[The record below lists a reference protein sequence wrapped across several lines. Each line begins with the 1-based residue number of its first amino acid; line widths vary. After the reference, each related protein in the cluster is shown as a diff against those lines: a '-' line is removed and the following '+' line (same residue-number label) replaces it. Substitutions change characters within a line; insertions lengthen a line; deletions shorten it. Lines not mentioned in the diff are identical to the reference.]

1 MNAMN
6 TQILV
11 ADDDAEIRHL
21 IDISLKLEGH
31 GVETVDNGEKV
42 LRRLGE
48 KPAPALV
55 ILDLL
60 MPGLGG
66 METLRRLRQSHEKLP
81 VLVLSC
87 LNSPEVV
94 VEAMQSGASDYLV
107 KPFEEGKLQSYVSRL
122 VANDAPHAAPKILQ
136 NQPQFIALNPQMLK
150 IQQTISQIAHTD
162 VPVLIHGES
171 GVGKEVV
178 AQSIHESSDRRGKP
192 FVKINC
198 AALPADLLES
208 EMFGYERG
216 AFTSK
221 PGKFEMADKGTIF
234 LDEISEMS
242 PALQAKLLQ
251 VLQDSQYSR
260 LGGKSTVS
268 VNVRV
273 LAATNANLGEV
284 LASGSFR
291 EDLYYRLNVVNIRVL
306 PLRERMD
313 ELSALTS
320 YFVEKYGA
328 KYGRPDMMP
337 SPRLLSAMCQ
347 YDWPGNIRE
356 LENLI
361 RRYLVLD
368 GCDLVAVEL
377 ENATQSRFQKKMSWA
392 MAGQL
397 SDSESSFT
405 EKVND
410 LKRKAEAEAIHRALN
425 KTSWNR
431 KEASKLL
438 NISYKALLYR
448 LKVLNIRSRL
458 CPVRAC
464 WTGRG

>member
-448 LKVLNIRSRL
+448 LKVLNIRSR
-458 CPVRAC
+458 
-464 WTGRG
+464 

>member
-392 MAGQL
+392 VPRQG
-397 SDSESSFT
+397 
-405 EKVND
+405 
-410 LKRKAEAEAIHRALN
+410 
-425 KTSWNR
+425 
-431 KEASKLL
+431 LL
-438 NISYKALLYR
+438 DR
-448 LKVLNIRSRL
+448 
-458 CPVRAC
+458 
-464 WTGRG
+464 

>member
-410 LKRKAEAEAIHRALN
+410 LKRKAEAIHRALN

>member
-1 MNAMN
+1 MNTMN

-11 ADDDAEIRHL
+11 ADDDSEIRHL

-48 KPAPALV
+48 KPAPSLV

-66 METLRRLRQSHEKLP
+66 METLRRLRRAHEKVP

-107 KPFEEGKLQSYVSRL
+107 KPFEDGKLQSYVSRL
-122 VANDAPHAAPKILQ
+122 VAEEASPAARKKLPD
-136 NQPQFIALNPQMLK
+136 QPQFVTLNPQMQK

-178 AQSIHESSDRRGKP
+178 ARSIHESSDRRDKP

-198 AALPADLLES
+198 AALPSDLLES

-216 AFTSK
+216 AFTGAFTSK
-221 PGKFEMADKGTIF
+221 PGKFEMADTGTIF
-234 LDEISEMS
+234 LDEISEMA

-313 ELSALTS
+313 ELSALIS
-320 YFVEKYGA
+320 YFVEKYGS
-328 KYGRPDMMP
+328 KYGRPDLTP
-337 SPRLLSAMCQ
+337 SPRLMSAMCQ

-368 GCDLVAVEL
+368 GSDLVAEEL
-377 ENATQSRFQKKMSWA
+377 EKATHSRFQKKMHRTI
-392 MAGQL
+392 AGEEV
-397 SDSESSFT
+397 DSEGSFT
-405 EKVND
+405 ERLND
-410 LKRKAEAEAIHRALN
+410 LKKKAETEAIHRALN
-425 KTSWNR
+425 QTHWNR
-431 KEASKLL
+431 KEAAKIL
-438 NISYKALLYR
+438 NVSYKALLYR
-448 LKVLNIRSRL
+448 LKVLNIRSR
-458 CPVRAC
+458 
-464 WTGRG
+464 

>member
-1 MNAMN
+1 MSTMN

-31 GVETVDNGEKV
+31 GVETVDNGEQV
-42 LRRLGE
+42 LRRLSE
-48 KPAPALV
+48 KPCPSLV

-60 MPGLGG
+60 MPGIGG
-66 METLRRLRQSHEKLP
+66 METLRRLRQSHEKVP
-81 VLVLSC
+81 VLILSC

-94 VEAMQSGASDYLV
+94 VEAMQGGASDYLV
-107 KPFEEGKLQSYVSRL
+107 KPFEDGKLQSYVSRL
-122 VANDAPHAAPKILQ
+122 VTDDPPPAARKFLAD
-136 NQPQFIALNPQMLK
+136 QPQFITLNPQMLK
-150 IQQTISQIAHTD
+150 IQQTIGQIAHTD

-178 AQSIHESSDRRGKP
+178 ARAIHESSDRRDKP
-192 FVKINC
+192 FLKINC
-198 AALPADLLES
+198 AALPSDLLES

-216 AFTSK
+216 AFTGAFTSK
-221 PGKFEMADKGTIF
+221 PGKFEMAHNGTIF
-234 LDEISEMS
+234 LDEIAEMA

-284 LASGSFR
+284 LSTGAFR
-291 EDLYYRLNVVNIRVL
+291 EDLYYRINVVNIRVL

-313 ELSALTS
+313 ELPALTS
-320 YFVEKYGA
+320 YFIEKYGP
-328 KYGRPDMMP
+328 KYGRPDLTP
-337 SPRLLSAMCQ
+337 SPRLMSAMCQ

-368 GCDLVAVEL
+368 GSDLVAEEL
-377 ENATQSRFQKKMSWA
+377 ERTSQSRFQKQMHRVIS
-392 MAGQL
+392 GQVAE
-397 SDSESSFT
+397 SEGSFT
-405 EKVND
+405 ERVND
-410 LKRKAEAEAIHRALN
+410 LKRRAESEAIHRALN
-425 KTSWNR
+425 QTNWNR

-438 NISYKALLYR
+438 HISYKALLYR
-448 LKVLNIRSRL
+448 LKVLNIHSR
-458 CPVRAC
+458 
-464 WTGRG
+464 

>member
-1 MNAMN
+1 MNTMN

-11 ADDDAEIRHL
+11 ADDDSEIRHL

-31 GVETVDNGEKV
+31 GVETFDNGEKM
-42 LRRLGE
+42 LRRLGD
-48 KPAPALV
+48 KPAPSLV

-66 METLRRLRQSHEKLP
+66 METLRQLRRAYEKLP

-87 LNSPEVV
+87 LNSPEIV

-107 KPFEEGKLQSYVSRL
+107 KPFEDGKLQSYVSRL
-122 VANDAPHAAPKILQ
+122 VANDAPSASRKLLTDR
-136 NQPQFIALNPQMLK
+136 PQFIVLNPQMQK

-178 AQSIHESSDRRGKP
+178 ARSIHESSDRRDKP

-198 AALPADLLES
+198 AALPSDLLES

-216 AFTSK
+216 AFTGAYTSK

-234 LDEISEMS
+234 LDEIAEMS

-251 VLQDSQYSR
+251 VLQDNQYSR
-260 LGGKSTVS
+260 LGGKSTVT
-268 VNVRV
+268 VDVRV
-273 LAATNANLGEV
+273 LAATNANLEEV
-284 LASGSFR
+284 LSTGAFR

-313 ELSALTS
+313 ELQALIS
-320 YFVEKYGA
+320 YFVDKYSP
-328 KYGRPDMMP
+328 KYDRPNLVP
-337 SPRLLSAMCQ
+337 SPRLMSAMCQ

-368 GCDLVAVEL
+368 GSDSVAEEL
-377 ENATQSRFQKKMSWA
+377 EKASQSQFQKKMYRA
-392 MAGQL
+392 IAGEKV
-397 SDSESSFT
+397 DSKGSFT
-405 EKVND
+405 ERINN
-410 LKRKAEAEAIHRALN
+410 LKKKAEVEAIHRTLN
-425 KTSWNR
+425 QTYWNR
-431 KEASKLL
+431 KEAAKIL

-448 LKVLNIRSRL
+448 LKVLNIHSR
-458 CPVRAC
+458 
-464 WTGRG
+464 